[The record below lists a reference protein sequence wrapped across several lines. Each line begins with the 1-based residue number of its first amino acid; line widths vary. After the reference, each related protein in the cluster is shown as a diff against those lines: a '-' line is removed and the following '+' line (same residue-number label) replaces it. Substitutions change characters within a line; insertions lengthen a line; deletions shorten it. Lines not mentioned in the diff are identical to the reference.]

1 MRPSAEQAASA
12 LPERIE
18 VNLNKMKLILASKS
32 LRRRQMFDSLGLD
45 YEAITTDADESH
57 KGRITPSR
65 LVEILSLR
73 KAEAANADPEDIVV
87 ASDTVVALGNRIF
100 GKPADR
106 QEAYEMIKTLSGTVH
121 KVYSG
126 YAILHGNKKISGA
139 VCTKVK
145 FRDLT
150 EKEIN
155 EYIDTDEPYDK
166 AGGYGIQEN
175 GGFFVAAIN
184 GDFNNV
190 VGMPLSTVESVMRA
204 ELGIS
209 LLDFRK
215 KKQ

>member
-1 MRPSAEQAASA
+1 
-12 LPERIE
+12 
-18 VNLNKMKLILASKS
+18 
-32 LRRRQMFDSLGLD
+32 MFDSLGLS
-45 YEAITTDADESH
+45 YEAIATDADETY
-57 KGRITPSR
+57 KGRIVPSR
-65 LVEILSLR
+65 LVEILSER
-73 KAEAANADPEDIVV
+73 KAEAAKADKNDVV
-87 ASDTVVALGNRIF
+87 IASDTVVALGNRIF
-100 GKPADR
+100 GKPSDR
-106 QEAYEMIKTLSGTVH
+106 REAYEMIKALSGTVH

-126 YAILHGNKKISGA
+126 YAILHGDKKVSGA

-190 VGMPLSTVESVMRA
+190 VGMPLSTIESVMRE

-215 KKQ
+215 KN

>member
-1 MRPSAEQAASA
+1 
-12 LPERIE
+12 
-18 VNLNKMKLILASKS
+18 
-32 LRRRQMFDSLGLD
+32 MFDSLGLD
-45 YEAITTDADESH
+45 YTAVTTDADESY

-65 LVEILSLR
+65 LVEILSQR
-73 KAEAANADPEDIVV
+73 KAEAANADPSDIVI

-126 YAILHGNKKISGA
+126 YAILHEDKKISGA

-145 FRDLT
+145 FRELT

-175 GGFFVAAIN
+175 RSGLCGGC
-184 GDFNNV
+184 
-190 VGMPLSTVESVMRA
+190 
-204 ELGIS
+204 IS
-209 LLDFRK
+209 LLRL
-215 KKQ
+215 

>member
-1 MRPSAEQAASA
+1 
-12 LPERIE
+12 
-18 VNLNKMKLILASKS
+18 
-32 LRRRQMFDSLGLD
+32 MFDSLGLD
-45 YEAITTDADESH
+45 YEAVATNADESY
-57 KGRITPSR
+57 KGRIVPSR
-65 LVEILSLR
+65 LVEILSQR
-73 KAEAANADPEDIVV
+73 KAEAAKADKNDIVI

-106 QEAYEMIKTLSGTVH
+106 YEAYEMIKALSGTVH

-126 YAILHGNKKISGA
+126 YAILYGDKKISGA

-190 VGMPLSTVESVMRA
+190 VGMPLSTIESVMRE

-209 LLDFRK
+209 LLNFRK
-215 KKQ
+215 KNYE

>member
-1 MRPSAEQAASA
+1 
-12 LPERIE
+12 
-18 VNLNKMKLILASKS
+18 MKLILASKS
-32 LRRRQMFDSLGLD
+32 LRRRQMFDSLGLS
-45 YEAITTDADESH
+45 YEAIATDADETY
-57 KGRITPSR
+57 KGRIAPSR
-65 LVEILSLR
+65 LVEILSQR
-73 KAEAANADPEDIVV
+73 KAEAAKADENDVV
-87 ASDTVVALGNRIF
+87 IASDTVVALGNRIF
-100 GKPADR
+100 GKPSDR
-106 QEAYEMIKTLSGTVH
+106 QEAYEMIKALSGTVH

-126 YAILHGNKKISGA
+126 YAILYRDKTVSGA

-155 EYIDTDEPYDK
+155 EYIDTYEPYDK

-190 VGMPLSTVESVMRA
+190 VGMPLSTIESVMRE

-215 KKQ
+215 RS